1 MQIRRDS
8 QFPLI
13 AYFGVHLGNSHQFCL
28 VVLDFG
34 KSRYINGLGSNKITL
49 VSSYFS
55 ISYALLG
62 KFVISRSSVRL
73 RSSAPRFLSLSKKNK
88 KKKKMSYKTNSP
100 DSQKPLFWTRV
111 ASLS

>member
-73 RSSAPRFLSLSKKNK
+73 RSSAPLHCHRTKLQSHA
-88 KKKKMSYKTNSP
+88 
-100 DSQKPLFWTRV
+100 
-111 ASLS
+111 ASLDGDRKSTRL